1 MGESYMRNK
10 NKTNKLKEERNG
22 KANYTVW
29 QNVKYIVSNAWRYDK
44 GAFALFGMFTIVSSI
59 YPFIGII
66 FPKFILDELLT
77 TKDMKNLLLLL
88 VIFFLASSVL
98 GFGTSY
104 LSGAN
109 YARMIGIRM
118 KFMGITANKCMTTD
132 FKNTEDPKFLNDI
145 STSLRALD
153 NDDTGIEGVLHKLF
167 ALGSGIL
174 TLIGYVL
181 LIGNLNVLV
190 LLYIIFSVWVTY
202 YLTLKVKKYEHQ
214 REEEISDIERHVKYT
229 YNIMY
234 DFAYGKDM
242 RIFGIRNWI
251 SGLFRKYKSQRYHID
266 KDIRIKNLKI
276 NIMNCILLLLREGLV
291 YGYLIYLVVT
301 NKLGIGSFTMYFAA
315 IASLANHMKIIVED
329 IAHINGQNLYINDL
343 RNFIE
348 KKEEL
353 EPIYPVKLPKGPFD
367 IEFKNVYFKYPGS
380 ENYVYEDIT
389 FAIKAGQKLAIVG
402 HNGAGKTTFIK
413 LLCRMYEPE
422 SGEIL
427 LNGINIKEFSKKE
440 YYTLISAVF
449 QEVKTMAFS
458 VAENIACSEN
468 YDEEKVLKSLE
479 KANIKEKVLS
489 TKNGIKTS
497 MQKILDDEGMEF
509 SGGETQRIILARA
522 LYKDA
527 GIVVLDEPTAALD
540 AIAEKNIY
548 EKFNAMVEDKTA
560 IFISHRLASTSFCDV
575 IAMFEHGKLVEY
587 GTHDE
592 LIERSGKYADMFNV
606 QAQYYREDDIVG
618 DEINDDLELQIS

>member
-1 MGESYMRNK
+1 MNKK
-10 NKTNKLKEERNG
+10 NKSSEERNQ
-22 KANYTVW
+22 KADYTVW
-29 QNVKYIVSNAWRYDK
+29 QNVKYIVANAWKYDK
-44 GAFALFGMFTIVSSI
+44 SVFALFGMFTIVSAI
-59 YPFIGII
+59 YPFIGIV
-66 FPKFILDELLT
+66 FPKLIVDELLST
-77 TKDMKNLLLLL
+77 QDMKYLMLLLL
-88 VIFFLASSVL
+88 IFFASSSVL

-118 KFMGITANKCMTTD
+118 KFLGITANKCMTTD
-132 FKNTEDPKFLNDI
+132 FKNTEDPKFLNDM
-145 STSLRALD
+145 STSMRALEY
-153 NDDTGIEGVLHKLF
+153 DDTGVEGVLHKLF
-167 ALGSGIL
+167 ALGSGL
-174 TLIGYVL
+174 VTLIGYVL

-190 LLYIIFSVWVTY
+190 LLYIIFSVSVTY
-202 YLTLKVKKYEHQ
+202 YFTLKVKRYEHQ
-214 REEEISDIERHVKYT
+214 KEEEISDIERHVKYT

-234 DFAYGKDM
+234 DFSYGKDM

-251 SGLFRKYKSQRYHID
+251 SGLYGKFKNKRYDIS
-266 KDIRIKNLKI
+266 KDIRVKNLRI
-276 NIMNCILLLLREGLV
+276 DIMNCILLLLREGIV

-315 IASLANHMKIIVED
+315 IASLANHMKVIVED

-343 RNFIE
+343 RDFIE
-348 KKEEL
+348 KKEET
-353 EPIYPVKLPKGPFD
+353 EPTNPMKLPKGPFS

-380 ENYVYEDIT
+380 ENYVYEDIS
-389 FAIKAGQKLAIVG
+389 FSIKAGQKLAIVG

-427 LNGINIKEFSKKE
+427 LNGINIKEFSKNE
-440 YYTLISAVF
+440 YYTIISAVF

-458 VAENIACSEN
+458 VAENIACSESYN
-468 YDEEKVLKSLE
+468 EEKVLKSLE
-479 KANIKEKVLS
+479 KADMKDKVLS

-497 MQKILDDEGMEF
+497 MQKILDDEGIEF

-592 LIERSGKYADMFNV
+592 LIELNGKYADMFNV
-606 QAQYYREDDIVG
+606 QAQYYREDDSETG
-618 DEINDDLELQIS
+618 DINEDLELQIS

>member
-1 MGESYMRNK
+1 MK
-10 NKTNKLKEERNG
+10 NRKEENKLKKERNG
-22 KANYTVW
+22 KANYSVW
-29 QNVKYIVSNAWRYDK
+29 QNVKYIVANAWKYDK
-44 GAFALFGMFTIVSSI
+44 GVFGLFGMFTIVSSI

-88 VIFFLASSVL
+88 ATFFLSSSLL
-98 GFGTSY
+98 GFGTAY

-118 KFMGITANKCMTTD
+118 KFLGITANKCMTTD
-132 FKNTEDPKFLNDI
+132 FKNTEDPKFLNDM
-145 STSLRALD
+145 STSMRALE

-167 ALGSGIL
+167 ALGSGII

-181 LIGNLNVLV
+181 LIGNLNILI
-190 LLYIIFSVWVTY
+190 LLYIFLSVSITY
-202 YLTLKVKKYEHQ
+202 YFTLKVKQYEHQ
-214 REEEISDIERHVKYT
+214 KEEKISDIERHVNYT

-234 DFAYGKDM
+234 DFSYGKDM

-251 SGLFRKYKSQRYHID
+251 SGLFSKYMNMRFDIS
-266 KDIRIKNLKI
+266 KDIRFKNLKI
-276 NIMNCILLLLREGLV
+276 EIVNCILLLLREGIV
-291 YGYLIYLVVT
+291 YSYLIYLVVT

-315 IASLANHMKIIVED
+315 IASLANHMKVIVED

-343 RNFIE
+343 RDFIE
-348 KKEEL
+348 KKEET
-353 EPIYPVKLPKGPFD
+353 EPTNPMKLPKGPFS
-367 IEFKNVYFKYPGS
+367 IEFKNVSFKYPGS
-380 ENYVYEDIT
+380 DNYVYEDIS

-440 YYTLISAVF
+440 YYTIISAVF

-468 YDEEKVLKSLE
+468 YNEEKVLMSLE
-479 KANIKEKVLS
+479 KADMKEKVLS
-489 TKNGIKTS
+489 TQNGIKTS
-497 MQKILDDEGMEF
+497 MQKILDDEGIEF

-592 LIERSGKYADMFNV
+592 LIELNGKYADMFNV
-606 QAQYYREDDIVG
+606 QAQYYREDDSESS
-618 DEINDDLELQIS
+618 DINEDLELQIS

>member
-1 MGESYMRNK
+1 MNK
-10 NKTNKLKEERNG
+10 MTNKLSEERNG
-22 KANYTVW
+22 KADYTVW
-29 QNVKYIVSNAWRYDK
+29 QNVKYIVANAWKYDK
-44 GAFALFGMFTIVSSI
+44 SVFVLFGMFTIVSSI
-59 YPFIGII
+59 YPFIGIV
-66 FPKFILDELLT
+66 FPKLIVDELLST
-77 TKDMKNLLLLL
+77 QDMKNLMLLLL
-88 VIFFLASSVL
+88 IFFASSSVL

-118 KFMGITANKCMTTD
+118 KFLGITANKCMTTD
-132 FKNTEDPKFLNDI
+132 FKNTEDPKFLNDM
-145 STSLRALD
+145 STSMRALEY
-153 NDDTGIEGVLHKLF
+153 DDTGVEGVLHKLF
-167 ALGSGIL
+167 ALGSGL
-174 TLIGYVL
+174 VTLIGYVL

-190 LLYIIFSVWVTY
+190 LLYIIFSVSVTY
-202 YLTLKVKKYEHQ
+202 YFTLKVKRYEHQ
-214 REEEISDIERHVKYT
+214 KEEEISDIERHVKYT

-234 DFAYGKDM
+234 DFSYGKDM

-251 SGLFRKYKSQRYHID
+251 SGLYGKYKNKRYDIS
-266 KDIRIKNLKI
+266 KDIRVKNLRI
-276 NIMNCILLLLREGLV
+276 DIVNCILLLLREGIV
-291 YGYLIYLVVT
+291 YSYLIYLVVT
-301 NKLGIGSFTMYFAA
+301 NELGIGSFTMYFAA
-315 IASLANHMKIIVED
+315 IASLANHMKVIVED

-343 RNFIE
+343 RDFIE
-348 KKEEL
+348 KKEET
-353 EPIYPVKLPKGPFD
+353 EPTNPMKLPKGPFS

-380 ENYVYEDIT
+380 ENYVYEDIS
-389 FAIKAGQKLAIVG
+389 FSIKAGQKLAIVG

-427 LNGINIKEFSKKE
+427 LNGINIKEFSKNE
-440 YYTLISAVF
+440 YYTIISAVF

-458 VAENIACSEN
+458 VAENIACSESYN
-468 YDEEKVLKSLE
+468 EEKVLKSLE
-479 KANIKEKVLS
+479 KADMKEKVLS

-497 MQKILDDEGMEF
+497 MQKILDDEGIEF

-592 LIERSGKYADMFNV
+592 LIELNGKYADMFNV
-606 QAQYYREDDIVG
+606 QAQYYREDDSESG
-618 DEINDDLELQIS
+618 DIKEDLELQIS

>member
-1 MGESYMRNK
+1 MKNRNK
-10 NKTNKLKEERNG
+10 AIKRKEERDG
-22 KANYTVW
+22 KAYYSVW
-29 QNVKYIVSNAWRYDK
+29 QNVKYIVANAWLYDK
-44 GAFALFGMFTIVSSI
+44 GAFVLFGMFTIVSSI
-59 YPFIGII
+59 YPFIGIM

-77 TKDMKNLLLLL
+77 TKDMKNLVLLLA
-88 VIFFLASSVL
+88 IFFVSSSAL

-118 KFMGITANKCMTTD
+118 KFLGIVANKCMTTD
-132 FKNTEDPKFLNDI
+132 FKNTEDPKFLNDM
-145 STSLRALD
+145 STSMRALEY
-153 NDDTGIEGVLHKLF
+153 DDAGIEGVLHKLF

-190 LLYIIFSVWVTY
+190 LLYIILSVSITY
-202 YLTLKVKKYEHQ
+202 YFTLKVKKYEHQ
-214 REEEISDIERHVKYT
+214 KEEEISDIERHVKYT
-229 YNIMY
+229 YDIMY
-234 DFAYGKDM
+234 DFSYGKDM
-242 RIFGIRNWI
+242 RIYGIRNWI
-251 SGLFRKYKSQRYHID
+251 SSLYRKYKNKRYHIA
-266 KDIRIKNLKI
+266 KDIRVKNLKI
-276 NIMNCILLLLREGLV
+276 NVVNCILILLREGIV
-291 YGYLIYLVVT
+291 YGYLIYLVIT

-315 IASLANHMKIIVED
+315 IASLANHMKVIVED
-329 IAHINGQNLYINDL
+329 IAHINAQNLYINDL
-343 RNFIE
+343 RDFIE
-348 KKEEL
+348 KKEET
-353 EPIYPVKLPKGPFD
+353 EPTNPMRLPKGPFQL
-367 IEFKNVYFKYPGS
+367 EFKNVYFKYPGS
-380 ENYVYEDIT
+380 EKYVYEDIS
-389 FAIKAGQKLAIVG
+389 FVIKAGQKLAIVG

-427 LNGINIKEFSKKE
+427 LNGVNIKKFSKKE
-440 YYTLISAVF
+440 YFTLISAVF

-458 VAENIACSEN
+458 VAENIAGSESYN
-468 YDEEKVLKSLE
+468 EDKVLKSLE
-479 KANIKEKVLS
+479 KAGMKEKVLS

-497 MQKILDDEGMEF
+497 MLKILDDEGVEF

-548 EKFNAMVEDKTA
+548 EKFNSMVEDKTA

-592 LIERSGKYADMFNV
+592 LLERGGKYADMFNV
-606 QAQYYREDDIVG
+606 QAQYYREDETEYG
-618 DEINDDLELQIS
+618 ESNDDLELQIS

>member
-1 MGESYMRNK
+1 MNK
-10 NKTNKLKEERNG
+10 MTNKLSEERNG
-22 KANYTVW
+22 KADYTVW
-29 QNVKYIVSNAWRYDK
+29 QNVKYIVANAWKYDK
-44 GAFALFGMFTIVSSI
+44 SVFVLFGMFTIVSSI
-59 YPFIGII
+59 YPFIGIV
-66 FPKFILDELLT
+66 FPKLIVDELLST
-77 TKDMKNLLLLL
+77 QDMKNLMLLLL
-88 VIFFLASSVL
+88 IFFASSSVL

-118 KFMGITANKCMTTD
+118 KFLGITANKCMTTD
-132 FKNTEDPKFLNDI
+132 FKNTEDPKFLNDM
-145 STSLRALD
+145 STSMRALEY
-153 NDDTGIEGVLHKLF
+153 DDTGVEGVLHKLF
-167 ALGSGIL
+167 ALGSGL
-174 TLIGYVL
+174 VTLIGYVL

-190 LLYIIFSVWVTY
+190 LLYIIFSVSVTY
-202 YLTLKVKKYEHQ
+202 YFTLKVKRYEHQ
-214 REEEISDIERHVKYT
+214 KEEEISDIERHVKYT

-234 DFAYGKDM
+234 DFSYGKDM

-251 SGLFRKYKSQRYHID
+251 SGLYGKYKNKRYDIS
-266 KDIRIKNLKI
+266 KDIRVKNLRI
-276 NIMNCILLLLREGLV
+276 DIVNCILLLLREGIV
-291 YGYLIYLVVT
+291 YSYLIYLVVT
-301 NKLGIGSFTMYFAA
+301 NELGIGSFTMYFAA
-315 IASLANHMKIIVED
+315 IASLANHMKVIVED

-343 RNFIE
+343 RDFIE
-348 KKEEL
+348 KKEET
-353 EPIYPVKLPKGPFD
+353 EPTNPMKLPKGPFS

-380 ENYVYEDIT
+380 ENYVYEDIS
-389 FAIKAGQKLAIVG
+389 FSIKAGQKLAIVG

-427 LNGINIKEFSKKE
+427 LNGINIKEFSKNE
-440 YYTLISAVF
+440 YYTIISAVF

-458 VAENIACSEN
+458 VAENIACSESYN
-468 YDEEKVLKSLE
+468 EEKVLKSLE
-479 KANIKEKVLS
+479 KVDMKEKVLS

-497 MQKILDDEGMEF
+497 MQKILDDEGIEF

-592 LIERSGKYADMFNV
+592 LIELNGKYADMFNV
-606 QAQYYREDDIVG
+606 QAQYYREDDSESG
-618 DEINDDLELQIS
+618 DIKEDLELQIS